1 MRFVGI
7 DGCPT
12 GWIAVAWDGAGATTA
27 FFLPELEALTAAIP
41 DPAVIA
47 IDMPIVV
54 PDLARSSEAALRAA
68 LGPRRSSVFATPPHA
83 AFDATD
89 YATANQVA
97 RKATGKGISRQA
109 WALVPKIRE
118 VRAWLPSAT
127 APVIE
132 AHPEGSFAELLGA
145 PADASKKTWAGMTQ
159 RLAALAAAGFDL
171 SAVDEQAAR
180 AAVTD
185 DLLDAAAAAW
195 TAERYH
201 RGVARP
207 FPLEP
212 DPADDVIWA

>member
-12 GWIAVAWDGAGATTA
+12 GWIAVAWDGDGSTA
-27 FFLPELEALTAAIP
+27 AHFLPTLDALAEVVPDAA
-41 DPAVIA
+41 AVA
-47 IDMPIVV
+47 IDMPIVI
-54 PDLARSSEAALRAA
+54 PEHARSSEVALRTA
-68 LGPRRSSVFATPPHA
+68 LGPRRSSVFTTPPHV
-83 AFDATD
+83 AFDAPD
-89 YATANQVA
+89 YATANEAA
-97 RKATGKGISRQA
+97 RAATGKGISRQA

-118 VRAWLPSAT
+118 VQAWLPSARM
-127 APVIE
+127 PVIE

-145 PADASKKTWAGMTQ
+145 PAAASKKTWAGMTQ
-159 RLAALAAAGFDL
+159 RLGALTAAGFDL
-171 SAVDEQAAR
+171 SAVDDQAAR

-201 RGVARP
+201 RGVARS
-207 FPLEP
+207 FPAEP